1 MVYFKFIMVKKVL
14 KKERHF
20 RWNWEVSLEDLD
32 KVRYHFIVVDDRN
45 RRGKMNMILSAF
57 AGYFGTLELVRHC
70 EGQVKDSG
78 LRYLF
83 ESYDINIKPSVIK
96 WSKIG
101 LPVVKDKE
109 LWERQSS
116 EGIENYVSTL
126 YG

>member
-1 MVYFKFIMVKKVL
+1 MAKKVL
-14 KKERHF
+14 KKERHV
-20 RWNWEVSLEDLD
+20 RWNWETSLEDLD
-32 KVRYHFIVVDDRN
+32 KVMYHFIVVDDRN

-57 AGYFGTLELVRHC
+57 AGYFGTLELVRSC

-83 ESYDINIKPSVIK
+83 ESYVINIKPGVIN